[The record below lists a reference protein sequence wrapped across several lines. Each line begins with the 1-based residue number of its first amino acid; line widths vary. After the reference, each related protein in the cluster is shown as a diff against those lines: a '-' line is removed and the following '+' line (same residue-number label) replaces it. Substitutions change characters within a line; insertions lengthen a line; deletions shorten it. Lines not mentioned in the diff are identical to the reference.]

1 MKDEMEAWLSD
12 VKQLRIPRPKFGS
25 NVSPSRKNRGPREPP
40 RDYNNEDENTNRNL
54 KLQSETEDLRQAIQE
69 KL

>member
-1 MKDEMEAWLSD
+1 MESYLMD
-12 VKQLRIPRPKFGS
+12 VSKLQIPRPKFAS
-25 NVSPSRKNRGPREPP
+25 TNNQQSRCRGPREPP
-40 RDYNNEDENTNRNL
+40 RDYNVDEEYNTAPTERTI